1 MIRRFPLGQSVLGSR
16 GSGLAVTVATP
27 AARRPGAPRS

>member
-1 MIRRFPLGQSVLGSR
+1 MIRCFPLGQSALGSR

-27 AARRPGAPRS
+27 AAR